1 MDMIREQRL
10 MMELVNILG
19 DNFDEYILT
28 FDSCNLWDFKE
39 KEVIINK
46 TFKDIVEIFANYNL
60 TTAKDILAN
69 AYELGPRSILIG
81 IFYFMR
87 EDYLKKGS
95 ESLLNR
101 ILIFCY
107 TLHEYSKA
115 NNVKPTE
122 LLKEICKED
131 LYVIKPNFITK
142 IKYKLGKARYP
153 FDVIVGDYKIV
164 LLSLITGQSFNETI
178 YNILTLQ
185 GPEQLN

>member
-10 MMELVNILG
+10 MMELVNTLG
-19 DNFDEYILT
+19 DNFDDYILT
-28 FDSCNLWDFKE
+28 FNSCNLWDFKE

-46 TFKDIVEIFANYNL
+46 TFKDIVEVFAKYNL
-60 TTAKDILAN
+60 TTSKDILSN
-69 AYELGPRSILIG
+69 AYDLGPRHILLG
-81 IFYFMR
+81 VFYFMR
-87 EDYLKKGS
+87 ENYLKNGS

-101 ILIFCY
+101 IMLFCY
-107 TLHEYSKA
+107 TLHEYSKS
-115 NNVKPTE
+115 NNIKPTE
-122 LLKEICKED
+122 LLREICKKD

-164 LLSLITGQSFNETI
+164 LLSLITGHSFNETI

>member
-1 MDMIREQRL
+1 
-10 MMELVNILG
+10 
-19 DNFDEYILT
+19 
-28 FDSCNLWDFKE
+28 
-39 KEVIINK
+39 
-46 TFKDIVEIFANYNL
+46 
-60 TTAKDILAN
+60 
-69 AYELGPRSILIG
+69 
-81 IFYFMR
+81 MR
-87 EDYLKKGS
+87 EEYLKKGS

-107 TLHEYSKA
+107 TLQEYSKA
-115 NNVKPTE
+115 NNAQPTQ
-122 LLKEICKED
+122 LLRDICEED